1 MKTLSVRL
9 DEDEFEVLDK
19 IVQKNK
25 YKNRS
30 QAVRKCIKVY
40 EEKSY
45 FEELFYEI
53 NSKLNKLNH
62 NQFLMKNLQEQFF
75 VNMQFDE
82 NLNKKEDKCFCEYMA
97 RNNPYSNG
105 IMD

>member
-1 MKTLSVRL
+1 METLSVRL
-9 DEDEFEVLDK
+9 DEDEFEVLDE

-40 EEKSY
+40 KEKSY